1 MSWLVAQRR
10 AFLLALQRLVATPLN
25 TLLSILGIG
34 IALALPAA
42 GYVLLGHVTTLAQG
56 SAGFKATPQ
65 ITVFLPVD
73 AERKAALAIEAK
85 LKAEP
90 AVANTQLL
98 AREDTLARMKSSG
111 SLADAID
118 VLPKNPFPDAIVITP
133 ADDAPAA
140 IDALAAALR
149 NDREWRGIEHVQV
162 DADWARRLAALIRL
176 AKTGVLLL
184 ASLLGVGLLAIV
196 FNTIRLQALT
206 RRDEVEVS
214 RLLGA
219 TDGFIRR
226 PFLWHGALLG
236 LAGGAIAWLIVAA
249 AILWLRLP
257 IAELA
262 SLYGIDLL
270 LALPGPQ
277 LSALLFGTATLL
289 GWLGAT
295 LSIGQH
301 LRKME

>member
-1 MSWLVAQRR
+1 MNWLSAHQR
-10 AFLLALQRLVATPLN
+10 AFLLALRRLAATPLN
-25 TLLSILGIG
+25 TLLSVLGIG

-42 GYVLLGHVTTLAQG
+42 GYLLLGHVTTLAQG
-56 SAGFKATPQ
+56 TAATPQ
-65 ITVFLPVD
+65 LTVFLAVE
-73 AERKAALAIEAK
+73 AERKTAQALEVK
-85 LKAEP
+85 LKAES
-90 AVANTQLL
+90 AVAKTQLL
-98 AREDTLARMKSSG
+98 AREDTLARMKTSSG
-111 SLADAID
+111 LADAIGA
-118 VLPKNPFPDAIVITP
+118 LPKNPFPDAIVVTP
-133 ADDAPAA
+133 SDDAPAA
-140 IDALAAALR
+140 IEQLATTVR
-149 NDREWRGIEHVQV
+149 QWREVEHVQV

-226 PFLWHGALLG
+226 PFLWHGTLLG
-236 LAGGAIAWLIVAA
+236 LAGGLLAWLIVSAA
-249 AILWLRLP
+249 VLWLRLP
-257 IAELA
+257 VAELA
-262 SLYGIDLL
+262 SLYGIDLM
-270 LALPGPQ
+270 LALPGP
-277 LSALLFGTATLL
+277 LASALLFGSAALL

-301 LRKME
+301 LRRME

>member
-1 MSWLVAQRR
+1 MKWIVAQRR
-10 AFLLALQRLVATPLN
+10 AFLLALRRLAATPLN
-25 TLLSILGIG
+25 TLLSMLGIG

-56 SAGFKATPQ
+56 STGFKATPQ
-65 ITVFLPVD
+65 LTVFLPVD
-73 AERKAALAIEAK
+73 AERKAALDIEAK
-85 LKAEP
+85 LKADP
-90 AVANTQLL
+90 AVAATQLL

-111 SLADAID
+111 SLADAIA

-133 ADDAPAA
+133 ADDTPAA
-140 IDALAAALR
+140 IDALAATLR
-149 NDREWRGIEHVQV
+149 NAREWRGIEHVQV
-162 DADWARRLAALIRL
+162 DADWARRLAAFIRL

-226 PFLWHGALLG
+226 PFLWHGTLLG
-236 LAGGAIAWLIVAA
+236 LAGGLFAWLIVAT

-257 IAELA
+257 LAELA
-262 SLYGIDLL
+262 SLYGIDLM

-277 LSALLFGTATLL
+277 ASALLFGTAAAL
-289 GWLGAT
+289 GWLGAA

-301 LRKME
+301 LKNME